1 MEMKKFQHF
10 VTRNKLES
18 KPFQVE
24 CFKWCIE
31 KEQAQQ
37 HTQAQAEQH
46 APQEQHTQS
55 TRGGILALEMGLG
68 KTIIMLGLIKCHI
81 KPHTLVVLPRALLDQ
96 WEKSIINYCGHKP
109 LVYHGSRPKNMKL
122 SLLELKAASQL
133 VLTTYGQIAI
143 SKQHS
148 KGRKR
153 SLLHDI
159 QWSRVIYDEAHHVSH
174 QTTNEYKGALALRTE
189 ICWLVTGTPIQNN
202 EKELYNLYS
211 LLGLPNHRT
220 YYADEN
226 YEKIAQQCVFYRTKA
241 SVGLVLPTLHEHN
254 AEVEWEN
261 DSEREFAWHIHS
273 MLSFCQ
279 VATKPIAA
287 QIQSETENLNALRL
301 TYLSCAQQ
309 VCAYPPVLRRS
320 MTQFANTLHHLTE
333 ADAAAYPGMDLTEL
347 YFSKSKINAVVK
359 TLLAR
364 KANGCGKIVFCQFY
378 AEIDA
383 FADALRLADPTLHL
397 AKFDGRIPVH
407 QRNAVLQQPVDILVA
422 QIKMCR
428 EGLNMQAN
436 YSEVYFPSPHF
447 NPATEQQAIARCWRM
462 GQEKEVHV
470 FRYRLGGIPLGGNPP
485 QPPGGTPPTTPH
497 SREADALSGTN
508 PPGGTLTTTPHSREA
523 DALGGTPLTLDMY
536 TAQLHL
542 KKDEYVKRL
551 ARGCPL
557 RPLRGLAP
565 PTTPHY
571 RADA

>member
-1 MEMKKFQHF
+1 M
-10 VTRNKLES
+10 
-18 KPFQVE
+18 E

-31 KEQAQQ
+31 KEQAQA
-37 HTQAQAEQH
+37 QAQAEQH

-109 LVYHGSRPKNMKL
+109 LVYHGSRRKNMKL
-122 SLLELKAASQL
+122 SLLELKAAGQL

-143 SKQHS
+143 SKKGHGN
-148 KGRKR
+148 GRKR

-261 DSEREFAWHIHS
+261 ESEREFAWHIHS

-279 VATKPIAA
+279 VVTKPIAA
-287 QIQSETENLNALRL
+287 QIQGETENLNALRL
-301 TYLSCAQQ
+301 TYISRAQQ

-383 FADALRLADPTLHL
+383 FADALRLADPTLRL
-397 AKFDGRIPVH
+397 AKFDGRVPVH

-470 FRYRLGGIPLGGNPP
+470 FKYQMGK
-485 QPPGGTPPTTPH
+485 QSSPPGGHAEQPP
-497 SREADALSGTN
+497 
-508 PPGGTLTTTPHSREA
+508 TTPHSREA

-536 TAQLHL
+536 TTQLHL

-551 ARGCPL
+551 ARGCP
-557 RPLRGLAP
+557 
-565 PTTPHY
+565 PTTP
-571 RADA
+571 